1 MSTYAVYTYAEY
13 VCIVRGNGQCHQE
26 GHAKPPFGPWL

>member
-13 VCIVRGNGQCHQE
+13 VCIVRE
-26 GHAKPPFGPWL
+26 LPEEKTWSRKTMD